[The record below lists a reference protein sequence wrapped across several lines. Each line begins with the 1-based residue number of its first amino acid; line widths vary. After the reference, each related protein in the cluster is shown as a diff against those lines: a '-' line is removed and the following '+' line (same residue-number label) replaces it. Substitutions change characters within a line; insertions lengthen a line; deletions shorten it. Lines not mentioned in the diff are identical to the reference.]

1 MSDDVSDGPS
11 EDLREARRGGTGDQ
25 RGQLTDDLTSRQRG
39 HLTGRQ
45 TSDLSIRRFIEAD
58 EPEVTSW
65 FADAGELRF
74 FAGPRLTWPL
84 DDGQW
89 RSIRLDPSVTA
100 WTAIFGDNP
109 TPIGHGELVAESST
123 TARLA
128 RLAISPRERGRGV
141 GRAMMIEL
149 IDEARS
155 TGHTLL
161 TLNVHQD
168 NTAAIRAYRGF
179 GFEPTGS
186 ALAHASVRMELPL
199 A

>member
-1 MSDDVSDGPS
+1 MDELS
-11 EDLREARRGGTGDQ
+11 LRPFVETDEA
-25 RGQLTDDLTSRQRG
+25 
-39 HLTGRQ
+39 
-45 TSDLSIRRFIEAD
+45 
-58 EPEVTSW
+58 EVTSW

-100 WTAIFGDNP
+100 WTGILGQDQ
-109 TPIGHGELVAESST
+109 TPVGHGELVEESST

-128 RLAISPRERGRGV
+128 RLAITPRERGHGM
-141 GRAMMIEL
+141 GRAMVMGLIEK
-149 IDEARS
+149 ARS
-155 TGHTLL
+155 GGHTLL

-168 NTAAIRAYRGF
+168 NSAAIRAYRGF

-186 ALAHASVRMELPL
+186 ALTHSNVRMELPL
-199 A
+199 D

>member
-1 MSDDVSDGPS
+1 MD
-11 EDLREARRGGTGDQ
+11 E
-25 RGQLTDDLTSRQRG
+25 
-39 HLTGRQ
+39 
-45 TSDLSIRRFIEAD
+45 LSIRPFVEAD
-58 EPEVTSW
+58 EAEVTSW

-100 WTAIFGDNP
+100 WTGIFGPDNA
-109 TPIGHGELVAESST
+109 PIGHGELVEESTT

-128 RLAISPRERGRGV
+128 RLAIAPRERGRGV
-141 GRAMMIEL
+141 GRAMMIKL

-155 TGHTLL
+155 GGHTLL

-168 NTAAIRAYRGF
+168 NSAAIRAYRGF

-186 ALAHASVRMELPL
+186 ALAHSNVRMELPL
-199 A
+199 D